1 MNIAIIGAGNIGGT
15 LGRKWAAAGY
25 GVIFGVR
32 DAADPKYAELSSV
45 GAVLSV
51 DTAIERGDVVVLA
64 QPGSAVPEFAVL
76 YGAALGPKVVIDTT
90 NNVRGAE
97 MNNLPLLIEHAPE
110 ARFARAFNTLGW
122 ENMQNPQ
129 FGGSQADLFFC
140 AQGEIRPLLEELIA
154 AVGLNPVYIGDLS
167 SAAVLDGLTR
177 LWFALAFGQAH
188 GRRVAFKLLKE

>member
-25 GVIFGVR
+25 GVVFGVR
-32 DAADPKYAELSSV
+32 EPADPKHAELASL
-45 GAVLSV
+45 GAVVSV

-64 QPGSAVPEFAVL
+64 QPGSAIPEFAVL
-76 YGAALGPKVVIDTT
+76 YGAALGHKAVIDTT

-97 MNNLPLLIEHAPE
+97 MHNLPVLLENAPE

-129 FGGSQADLFFC
+129 LGGSQVDLFFC
-140 AQGEIRPLLEELIA
+140 SHPEIRPLLEELIG
-154 AVGLNPVYIGDLS
+154 AVGLNPIYIGDLS

-188 GRRVAFKLLKE
+188 GRRVAFKLLQE